1 MIALP
6 PQGGT
11 TESGLRIAEK
21 KDPLKKRVVFLP
33 SVRCFYA
40 TAKKISA
47 VLGGYG
53 AMLYGRIR
61 E

>member
-21 KDPLKKRVVFLP
+21 KDPLKKRVVFFTFGSLFLCHGEKDLRR
-33 SVRCFYA
+33 SRRMRGDA
-40 TAKKISA
+40 
-47 VLGGYG
+47 LW
-53 AMLYGRIR
+53 
-61 E
+61 